1 MSSCQCFQGLRTKEP
16 TQLLRPR
23 GVTEAEDL
31 HRFVVRSLVKRST
44 DTEPQTAADD
54 MADEALETSEDEEA
68 RRGHVSFSITANFQA
83 LQQKLMR
90 ELWSRN
96 PSNRVRIRSECSKII
111 NVIIIRMLWPDQE
124 YWDLRDESRR
134 KIYNFVLILMLR
146 LDFTINCTQYCQNIQ
161 IVSNTWTF
169 EKEAGA
175 GMTESKN

>member
-1 MSSCQCFQGLRTKEP
+1 MGECNMGLLRGLCYLLCMDWASAFFSPWNSYIAGLRTKEP

-44 DTEPQTAADD
+44 DTEPQPAADD
-54 MADEALETSEDEEA
+54 LGMDEALETSEDEEA

-96 PSNRVRIRSECSKII
+96 PSNRDVVARSRILRSE
-111 NVIIIRMLWPDQE
+111 
-124 YWDLRDESRR
+124 
-134 KIYNFVLILMLR
+134 
-146 LDFTINCTQYCQNIQ
+146 
-161 IVSNTWTF
+161 
-169 EKEAGA
+169 G
-175 GMTESKN
+175 